1 MASSVYS
8 AYAQSAGEI
17 NNNLASFRED
27 VDNIKAVNRQIV
39 AKNKQLLQD
48 AYTKTDLDALRGLG
62 EEVAVRQFKKYGG
75 RALSYLDKRFL
86 GGKVQADTD
95 AFNDMFKKKLSSF
108 KSQAEDSVDD
118 LIGRGKNAFRKV
130 NDGIDD
136 LNDRLNN
143 ASDAL
148 EDGITESNEIG
159 GSRSNIEGGEG
170 VEEDGSNMSSALDD
184 VDRVDETDIGDMSF
198 DDFMKQF
205 DPPRTE
211 SGDIDFD
218 RADEQLQMG
227 EEDIRGQRM
236 RANEKSMNEG
246 NEETGNEESKEEEPD
261 DEPVDE
267 EGSGS
272 GGNLGEE
279 ADDALGDL
287 AETGADEGIEEGV
300 GAGLEGAGTA
310 LDATG
315 IGAVVGVPLQIAG
328 AVLEGGA
335 LYEAGKG
342 VVDWVEQLFGKKP
355 DAPSVKTVK
364 IPKAPPTLAQRGM
377 LITPTMDTLDTQ
389 PSFAGGW

>member
-17 NNNLASFRED
+17 NDNLASFRED
-27 VDNIKAVNRQIV
+27 VDNVKAVNRQIV

-75 RALSYLDKRFL
+75 RALNYVDKRFL
-86 GGKVQADTD
+86 GGRVEADTEKVMNKLRGKASELYGKARGKIGELEGKVQSRAK
-95 AFNDMFKKKLSSF
+95 AFTGEEGDEGGVEM
-108 KSQAEDSVDD
+108 
-118 LIGRGKNAFRKV
+118 
-130 NDGIDD
+130 
-136 LNDRLNN
+136 
-143 ASDAL
+143 
-148 EDGITESNEIG
+148 NEIG
-159 GSRSNIEGGEG
+159 GGSAGNAGGET
-170 VEEDGSNMSSALDD
+170 VEEDGTPTSDALDD

-198 DDFMKQF
+198 DDFMNQF
-205 DPPRTE
+205 APPRTE

-218 RADEQLQMG
+218 RAGEQLNMVD
-227 EEDIRGQRM
+227 EDMRGRQM
-236 RANEKSMNEG
+236 RANEGKSMEEPSN
-246 NEETGNEESKEEEPD
+246 ETGEESKEA
-261 DEPVDE
+261 DEGPVDE

-279 ADDALGDL
+279 ADDALADAGEAG
-287 AETGADEGIEEGV
+287 AETGIEEGV

-364 IPKAPPTLAQRGM
+364 IPKAPPTIAQRGM